1 MSRARFIRRA
11 RGPVQPAPRAEGT
24 RPAALKPR
32 RGVAM
37 LLVLV
42 GLAVLGLVANEVQY
56 NSVVELRLATNQRDE
71 LRAHF
76 LAKSGVGLSR
86 LLLRFQKQ
94 MDNIQIPNLG
104 GMLQQFLGGAGGG
117 GGLPPG
123 VNPAMLAGLGLNP
136 AMLGQLTGAAGGAG
150 GAPGAGA
157 GAPSSMSIQLWR
169 MAKIDCHMLEMM
181 VPEID
186 EKGQAI
192 QLTSKDEKFD
202 FDDENPEL
210 AKEQK
215 AKRFGSFT
223 GCFDTVITDE
233 EERINLNKLDAPQL
247 SAQVLLTQ
255 LVASFGDKK
264 YEFLFEKEDSNRVKV
279 TPTDTIIAMRDWIDE
294 DETGST
300 LNFSGQGDPFM
311 KGFSDENGN
320 YVKYDPSYRA
330 KNARFDSLDEL
341 YLVHG
346 VNDRFMAA
354 FKDKLTVYPNV
365 NSRLNIN
372 TDDPMLLELAIRTV
386 ADPARPDPRLSDP
399 VFIDT
404 LIQKIRAARMFALFG
419 MSALDFVNLVAAS
432 GVGVNPTIIN
442 NVQNQRFIGDKSST
456 FRLSV
461 TGEAGDVTRTITA
474 VIRLDDGLGRLVY
487 WKEE

>member
-1 MSRARFIRRA
+1 VSRTTFRRRV
-11 RGPVQPAPRAEGT
+11 RGPAGSVALSSA
-24 RPAALKPR
+24 RPGALKPR

-76 LAKSGVGLSR
+76 LAKSGISLAR

-94 MDNIQIPNLG
+94 MDTIQLPNLG
-104 GMLQQFLGGAGGG
+104 GLLRGLLGAGVGANQAALQGLLGGAS
-117 GGLPPG
+117 
-123 VNPAMLAGLGLNP
+123 
-136 AMLGQLTGAAGGAG
+136 GAG
-150 GAPGAGA
+150 GV
-157 GAPSSMSIQLWR
+157 PSSMSIQLWR

-181 VPEID
+181 VPEVD
-186 EKGQAI
+186 EKGQVLKPAR
-192 QLTSKDEKFD
+192 DRKFD

-210 AKEQK
+210 AKAQK
-215 AKRFGSFT
+215 DKRFGSFT
-223 GCFDTVITDE
+223 GCFDVKITDE

-247 SAQVLLTQ
+247 SAQVLLAQ
-255 LVASFGDKK
+255 LVATFGDKK
-264 YEFLFEKEDSNRVKV
+264 YEFLFEKEDANRVKV
-279 TPTDTIIAMRDWIDE
+279 TPNDVIIAMRDWIDE
-294 DETGST
+294 DETAST
-300 LNFSGQGDPFM
+300 LNFSGQGEPFL

-320 YVKYDPSYRA
+320 YLKYDPPYRA

-354 FKDKLTVYPNV
+354 FKDRLTVYPDV

-372 TDDPMLLELAIRTV
+372 TDDPVLLELAIRSV
-386 ADPARPDPRLSDP
+386 ADPARPDPRLADP

-404 LIQKIRAARMFALFG
+404 LIQKIRAARMFAIFG

-432 GVGVNPTIIN
+432 GVAVNPTIIN
-442 NVQNQRFIGDKSST
+442 NVQNQRYIGDKSST
-456 FRLSV
+456 FRISA
-461 TGEAGDVTRTITA
+461 TGEAGDVRRTITA

-487 WKEE
+487 WREE